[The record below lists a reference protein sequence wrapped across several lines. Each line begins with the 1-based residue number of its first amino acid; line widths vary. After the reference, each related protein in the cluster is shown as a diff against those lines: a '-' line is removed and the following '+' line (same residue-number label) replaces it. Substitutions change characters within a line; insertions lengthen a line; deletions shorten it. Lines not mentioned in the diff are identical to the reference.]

1 MIEKAL
7 EAFFRHWMLII
18 LPIIVIPLDVT
29 AWVFATPPQYD
40 AQTSVWV
47 ERPTYLNFGADELTR
62 YLPAATV
69 QRNHLQELMQT
80 RTFLNDVVAA
90 TPLKP
95 LLADPA
101 GVAEVD
107 RMFARD
113 LDIVQTGDHLLV
125 IQFRAEDRVVAFQIV
140 NALVDQFRKRVAQ
153 DRQTQAQLAISFYS
167 TRLGDGNTS
176 LSQARIE
183 LAKYLAANPTVAQT
197 LIQRGIETARL
208 DPGFAD
214 LQRRVDV
221 AVADA
226 DSARQALAAAQLDYS
241 AGVQSDSFG
250 FRVVDPT
257 GVSNTPSRQLK
268 KALAYPI
275 VGLLLGIAL
284 SAAIVLLLALSDHS
298 VRSLADLAPD
308 TIILGVMPHL
318 RPRNVQRHSG
328 AHLTRRAV
336 GFVAGAALALRSP
349 DRKAS

>member
-7 EAFFRHWMLII
+7 EAFFRHWLLII
-18 LPIIVIPLDVT
+18 LPIVVIPLDVT

-62 YLPAATV
+62 YLPPATV
-69 QRNHLQELMQT
+69 QRNHLGELLQT
-80 RTFLNDVVAA
+80 RTFLTDVVAA

-95 LLADPA
+95 LLSDPA
-101 GVAEVD
+101 GLAELD
-107 RMFARD
+107 RVFARD
-113 LDIVQTGDHLLV
+113 LDIFQTGDHLLV
-125 IQFRAEDRVVAFQIV
+125 IQFRAEDRIVAFQMV
-140 NALVDQFRKRVAQ
+140 NALVDQFRKRVAL
-153 DRQTQAQLAISFYS
+153 DRQTQAQLAISFYN
-167 TRLGDGNTS
+167 TRLSDGNTS
-176 LSQARIE
+176 LTQARSE
-183 LAKYLAANPTVAQT
+183 LAKYLAANPAVATT
-197 LIQRGIETARL
+197 LVQRGVEMARL

-221 AVADA
+221 AQGDA

-241 AGVQSDSFG
+241 AGVQSDALG

-275 VGLLLGIAL
+275 VALLIGIAL
-284 SAAIVLLLALSDHS
+284 GASIVFLLALSDHS
-298 VRSLADLAPD
+298 VRSLSDLAPD
-308 TIILGVMPHL
+308 MVILGVMP
-318 RPRNVQRHSG
+318 RMKPRNAQRHAG

-349 DRKAS
+349 DRRAP